1 MTVSSKRPE
10 QVAWASLVLSLAFF
24 GVVFFLGRWSGFFAV
39 SAVGWQLLAAA
50 LIWLVLA
57 VQFHQRSRAEQEKLD
72 LSQLAKEK
80 SSATIFQKGEQG
92 TLFAVAQRRLEVIEK
107 WFIPLFGASIAAYE
121 IGIGLSL
128 LRGLGAAPGVRTQQP
143 LVCAIVA
150 TAVAF
155 ISFLMSRYATGMSA
169 EPRWKPLRAGGSFFL
184 GAALVSF
191 VLAIGLALVHFHI
204 APLVTV
210 ISYVVPVLL
219 VVLGVETALNLVFDI
234 YRPRLKGQ
242 YSRSAFDSRL
252 LGIINEPGGIFR
264 SVATAIDYQFG
275 FKVSQ
280 TWFYKLLEK
289 AIVPLVLFSAGTL
302 YLASCLVVI
311 SPTEE
316 AVVERFGS
324 PLGDDGQVRHIGPGF
339 HVKLPWPIDIAY
351 RHPTQEIMELHIGY
365 VPKTDPKTGVIIPE
379 TRLLWGQTHYET
391 EHDVLV
397 ATEYTA
403 DQTGQGL
410 ADRAVPVGL
419 VKANIPVQ
427 YRIKDLYVY
436 IYNHS
441 NPRKLLED
449 ICYREL
455 TRFAASARIE
465 VEEGSQTPSV
475 ALGGP
480 DSTSRPGQ
488 APAGLLGAGR
498 TRAKQVLMERIQRA
512 ADEQN
517 LGIALVFVGVQGV
530 HPPPEVAPNYQAVIG
545 AVQMKQALVLQAQA
559 EKNKSLSTLVGSV
572 ARADKLTELAA
583 QYQEARKQG
592 RDEDVRRL
600 GEQFDTA
607 FAEARGE
614 IFRILSEAQ
623 SYKFAK
629 ATLAKATGERF
640 AGQVQAYRAAP
651 DIYMCEQ
658 RSAALEEGLKNTR
671 KYVVAGDPN
680 DREVIVL
687 DLQDKLPTNLLDIG
701 GLEESKKQ

>member
-1 MTVSSKRPE
+1 MP
-10 QVAWASLVLSLAFF
+10 
-24 GVVFFLGRWSGFFAV
+24 
-39 SAVGWQLLAAA
+39 
-50 LIWLVLA
+50 LI
-57 VQFHQRSRAEQEKLD
+57 
-72 LSQLAKEK
+72 
-80 SSATIFQKGEQG
+80 
-92 TLFAVAQRRLEVIEK
+92 
-107 WFIPLFGASIAAYE
+107 
-121 IGIGLSL
+121 
-128 LRGLGAAPGVRTQQP
+128 
-143 LVCAIVA
+143 
-150 TAVAF
+150 
-155 ISFLMSRYATGMSA
+155 
-169 EPRWKPLRAGGSFFL
+169 
-184 GAALVSF
+184 
-191 VLAIGLALVHFHI
+191 
-204 APLVTV
+204 
-210 ISYVVPVLL
+210 
-219 VVLGVETALNLVFDI
+219 
-234 YRPRLKGQ
+234 
-242 YSRSAFDSRL
+242 
-252 LGIINEPGGIFR
+252 
-264 SVATAIDYQFG
+264 
-275 FKVSQ
+275 
-280 TWFYKLLEK
+280 
-289 AIVPLVLFSAGTL
+289 LFSAGTL

-351 RHPTQEIMELHIGY
+351 RHPTQEIMDLHIGY
-365 VPKTDPKTGVIIPE
+365 VPKTDPKTGAIIPE

-403 DQTGQGL
+403 DRTGQGL

-465 VEEGSQTPSV
+465 VEDSPS
-475 ALGGP
+475 GQ
-480 DSTSRPGQ
+480 GQ
-488 APAGLLGAGR
+488 AQAGLLGAGR

-572 ARADKLTELAA
+572 ARADKLAELAA

-592 RDEDVRRL
+592 RDEDVKRL

-658 RSAALEEGLKNTR
+658 RSAALESGLMNIR
-671 KYVVAGDPN
+671 KYVVASDSN

-701 GLEESKKQ
+701 GLEESRKQ